1 MKPFVKFENLY
12 ILYIYTALNKKN
24 ERHKMAVANLKKI
37 DDKLKNIYENQ
48 VTVNNNQPFEDRS
61 ELLFAQ
67 MNFIAMANKQAL
79 HLI

>member
-1 MKPFVKFENLY
+1 MTSLKTFMK
-12 ILYIYTALNKKN
+12 I
-24 ERHKMAVANLKKI
+24 
-37 DDKLKNIYENQ
+37 KL
-48 VTVNNNQPFEDRS
+48 VNNNQPFEDRS

>member
-1 MKPFVKFENLY
+1 MCIYF
-12 ILYIYTALNKKN
+12 IYTQAINKKI

-67 MNFIAMANKQAL
+67 MNFIAIANKQSL

>member
-1 MKPFVKFENLY
+1 
-12 ILYIYTALNKKN
+12 
-24 ERHKMAVANLKKI
+24 MATANLKKI
-37 DDKLKNIYENQ
+37 DNKLKSIYENEI
-48 VTVNNNQPFEDRS
+48 TVNNNQPFEDRS

>member
-1 MKPFVKFENLY
+1 
-12 ILYIYTALNKKN
+12 
-24 ERHKMAVANLKKI
+24 MATANLNKI
-37 DDKLKNIYENQ
+37 DDKLKNIYDNQ
-48 VTVNNNQPFEDRS
+48 ITVNNNQSFEDRS

>member
-1 MKPFVKFENLY
+1 MRTCIYF
-12 ILYIYTALNKKN
+12 IYTQAVNKKN

>member
-1 MKPFVKFENLY
+1 
-12 ILYIYTALNKKN
+12 
-24 ERHKMAVANLKKI
+24 MAVANLKKI
-37 DDKLKNIYENQ
+37 DDKLKDLYESQ

-67 MNFIAMANKQAL
+67 MNFIAMANKRAL